1 MMSMPSTVLLS
12 QELWVCGRAI
22 NFIDQTKTNEQT
34 VEEKVAPEL
43 TDQDRKTRSQRKLI
57 KALLWGGAI
66 VMAAITAYVIYGA
79 CMLLM

>member
-1 MMSMPSTVLLS
+1 MKFAKYETLVNENDANL
-12 QELWVCGRAI
+12 VNAI

>member
-1 MMSMPSTVLLS
+1 MAKYETVLGENDANL
-12 QELWVCGRAI
+12 VNAI

>member
-1 MMSMPSTVLLS
+1 MLQMCRMH
-12 QELWVCGRAI
+12 
-22 NFIDQTKTNEQT
+22 
-34 VEEKVAPEL
+34 PEL